1 MAQAQRIHNP
11 EGLISPSLSV
21 KQLVVR
27 ESFGG
32 VDKVVKNPQPIIL
45 VKLVGGLGN
54 QMFQYAAALAL
65 GERWQYPVKV
75 DIRFYDKDRA
85 HQNQT
90 VDHRSYKLGQWKR
103 APVIAGTKDIEPF
116 KSRSASLQRQL
127 HRFIPHYQPTHT
139 IYRQPGFCY
148 DPNLIK
154 LRPPIYLRRGYFQSE
169 KFFLPC
175 AKKIRDIFQL
185 KTPLSERSQPLW
197 QAIKSAPWPVAL
209 HVRRGDY
216 VRLQEVHPL
225 CTRTYYEQAVNRINS
240 LSGRKATYF
249 VFSDDISEA
258 RSMLSF
264 IPGATFV
271 TASKDEPWVDMSLMT
286 ACRDAIIAN
295 SSFSWWGAWLNPHPD
310 KHIIAP
316 RLWFGE
322 TYRDQH
328 ELRDLIPAKWIT
340 I

>member
-1 MAQAQRIHNP
+1 MMANQ
-11 EGLISPSLSV
+11 
-21 KQLVVR
+21 
-27 ESFGG
+27 
-32 VDKVVKNPQPIIL
+32 II
-45 VKLVGGLGN
+45 K
-54 QMFQYAAALAL
+54 YAAALAL

-85 HQNQT
+85 HQDQV

-103 APVIAGTKDIEPF
+103 APVIAGTKDIAPF

-127 HRFIPHYQPTHT
+127 HRFIPQYQPTH
-139 IYRQPGFCY
+139 ISYRQPGFCY
-148 DPNLIK
+148 DATLIK
-154 LRPPIYLRRGYFQSE
+154 LRPRFICG
-169 KFFLPC
+169 
-175 AKKIRDIFQL
+175 ADIFKARNFSSPAPKKYAMPFNL
-185 KTPLSERSQPLW
+185 KHPFRHEARPLW
-197 QAIKSAPWPVAL
+197 RAIKAAPWPVAL

-216 VRLQEVHPL
+216 VRLQKVYPL
-225 CTRTYYEQAVNRINS
+225 CPRTYYEQAVNRINS
-240 LSGRKATYF
+240 LSGQKATYF

-271 TASKDEPWVDMSLMT
+271 TAGKDEPWVDMSLMA

-310 KHIIAP
+310 KQIIAP

-328 ELRDLIPAKWIT
+328 ELRDLIPAKWVT